1 MFAIAAAFEFLAND
15 GTNYLDWSLQ
25 VKAILTDQQ
34 LWDIVE
40 GTEDPPKVEKNDMAL
55 GLIRYSYFW
64 FQIGL
69 SCKLEIDKLGSITS
83 AKILWDALAAICA
96 LPKSKLHI
104 GISRSLS
111 KMHMLKHFL
120 FSIVIQYESGK
131 CVSRTKV

>member
-15 GTNYLDWSLQ
+15 GNNYLDWSLQ
-25 VKAILTDQQ
+25 VKAILTDRQ
-34 LWDIVE
+34 LWDIAE
-40 GTEDPPKVEKNDMAL
+40 GTGDPPKVEKNDMAL

-69 SCKLEIDKLGSITS
+69 SYKLGSITS

-104 GISRSLS
+104 GISRSLY